1 MKRIHDDDAL
11 YSFLL
16 PYINRSFRRSYREV
30 EYCNLSRI
38 PSDGAIIFAPN
49 HANTLM
55 DALAVLSIDNGKKVF
70 VARADIFKNKTAAKI
85 LSFLKILP
93 INRIRDGVEA
103 LKENEE
109 ITQKCVDALVDK
121 VPFCIL
127 PEGRHR
133 TMHSLLPL
141 RKGIVRIAFE
151 TWKRVQD
158 QFPVYIVP
166 VGLEYEDYY
175 EFRSRLLVNIA
186 EPILLQDF
194 ARENEG
200 ATEAEL
206 SRKLLLELS
215 ERLRGAIICLPD
227 DERYAA
233 LWETASVL
241 YSRGRHREGGQ
252 YGRLRWMQRI
262 VARLAKRN
270 PNIRRRAALRAQQRA
285 EAGVTLG
292 AVTRGTS
299 VWGIVLNAL
308 ILLLLLPVAAVSA
321 FAILPALIVIGIIK
335 PGLQDKAFLN
345 SIRYVALWL
354 VNPVI
359 MLLAAIVTA
368 FFCWSVAIALAVLP
382 FIAPIIFYDYAN
394 GVSHCFEDIKYRRLL
409 RNKKN

>member
-1 MKRIHDDDAL
+1 MKRIHDDNAL
-11 YSFLL
+11 YNFLL

-70 VARADIFKNKTAAKI
+70 VARADIFKNKIAAKL
-85 LSFLKILP
+85 LSFLKIMP
-93 INRIRDGVEA
+93 INRIRDGVDA
-103 LKENEE
+103 LRENEE
-109 ITQKCVDALVDK
+109 ITQKCVEALVDR

-151 TWKRVQD
+151 TWRRVQD
-158 QFPVYIVP
+158 RLPVYIVP

-175 EFRSRLLVNIA
+175 EFRSKLLVNIA

-194 ARENEG
+194 IRENEG
-200 ATEAEL
+200 ASEAEL

-215 ERLRGAIICLPD
+215 ERLQGAIICLPD
-227 DERYAA
+227 DERYTA

-241 YSRGRHREGGQ
+241 YSRGKRKEGGQ
-252 YGRLRWMQRI
+252 YGRLLWMQRI
-262 VARLAKRN
+262 TARLAKRY
-270 PNIRRRAALRAQQRA
+270 PNILRRANQRA
-285 EAGVTLG
+285 KQRADAGVTLG
-292 AVTRGTS
+292 AVARSTS
-299 VWGIVLNAL
+299 TWGIVLNAL

-321 FAILPALIVIGIIK
+321 LAVIPALIIIGIIK

-345 SIRYVALWL
+345 SIRYVALWII
-354 VNPVI
+354 NPLI

-368 FFCWSVAIALAVLP
+368 FFCWPLAIAPAVLP
-382 FIAPIIFYDYAN
+382 FVAPIIFYDYAN
-394 GVSHCFEDIKYRRLL
+394 GVSHCIEDIKYRLL
-409 RNKKN
+409 LSQKK